1 MKLYTRLLKF
11 LKPYVSPLMSGLF
24 CTSIVTLCTLGV
36 APLVG
41 TLFKAIETQDFK
53 LLNWAALGIV
63 VLLFI
68 KGIFQYGQTYWN
80 TFISQRVIT
89 DLRKKCFSHLQDL
102 SLDFYTHWHS
112 GELISRIMNDIAT
125 LQGVL
130 IGSFTVILPQTI
142 LIIGLIGYLFFLNW
156 KLTLMTLIGLPLIMQ
171 ALRTFGQKIGAISER
186 IQQKAADL
194 TSLLQEAIAG
204 TRIIKSF
211 TMEKEEIKKF
221 SQEAEHTFEVNMR
234 ATQIQA
240 TQNPIIALLQTSAL
254 IIIAWFGGAEVIHGS
269 LTVPQLISFI
279 TALAVMT
286 DPALA
291 LSNAYTASHGA
302 MASAKRI
309 FEILDTPVKIQDA
322 PNAKELPKLK
332 GEVEFKHVSFA
343 YGDKEIAAL
352 KNVSL
357 KVKPGEVI
365 ALVGRTGAGKSTFIN
380 LLPRFY
386 EVSSGEVSVDGY
398 NIKDV
403 TMQSLRKQIGIV
415 PQESILFRGPLKE
428 NIAYGKPNATQAEIE
443 NAAKLA
449 NIHNFISGLPEGY
462 ETKAGERGVRLSGG
476 ERQRIAIARAVL
488 RDPRILILDEA
499 TSSLDS
505 ETEQL
510 IQEAL
515 ERLMQGR
522 TTFIIAHRLSTVEHA
537 DRIVVLDKGEI
548 AEIGSHEQLMAHDG
562 IYKKLYSIQFG
573 IEDNA

>member
-1 MKLYTRLLKF
+1 MKLYTRLLNF
-11 LKPYVSPLMSGLF
+11 LKPYTSPLASGLF
-24 CTSIVTLCTLGV
+24 CTLIVTLCTLCV

-53 LLNWAALGIV
+53 LLNWGALAIV
-63 VLLFI
+63 GLLFI
-68 KGIFQYGQTYWN
+68 KGFFQYGQTYWN
-80 TFISQRVIT
+80 TYISQRVIT

-102 SLDFYTHWHS
+102 SLDFYAHWHS
-112 GELISRIMNDIAT
+112 GELISRIMNDIST

-130 IGSFTVILPQTI
+130 IGSFTVIIPQAI

-156 KLTLMTLIGLPLIMQ
+156 KLTLMTLIGLPLILQ
-171 ALRTFGQKIGAISER
+171 ALRVFGKKIGEISER

-194 TSLLQEAIAG
+194 TSLLQETIAG
-204 TRIIKSF
+204 ARVVKSF

-221 SQEAEHTFEVNMR
+221 SHEAENAFEVSMR
-234 ATQIQA
+234 ATQVQA
-240 TQNPIIALLQTSAL
+240 TQSPVIALLQTSAV
-254 IIIAWFGGAEVIHGS
+254 IIIAWFGGAEVIRGG

-291 LSNAYTASHGA
+291 LSNAYTSAHGA

-309 FEILDTPVKIQDA
+309 FEILDAPVKIQDA
-322 PNAKELPKLK
+322 PFAKELPTLK
-332 GEVEFKHVSFA
+332 GEVEFKNVFFA
-343 YGDKEIAAL
+343 YGDKDIAAL

-386 EVSSGEVSVDGY
+386 EISNGNILVDGY
-398 NIKDV
+398 NIKTV
-403 TMQSLRKQIGIV
+403 TIRSLRKQIGIV
-415 PQESILFRGPLKE
+415 PQESMLFSGSLKE

-443 NAAKLA
+443 DAAKLA
-449 NIHNFISGLPEGY
+449 NIHNFITGLPDGY
-462 ETKAGERGVRLSGG
+462 ETKSGERGVRLSGG
-476 ERQRIAIARAVL
+476 ERQRIAIARAIL

-515 ERLMQGR
+515 ERLMQSR

-537 DRIVVLDKGEI
+537 NRIVVLDKGEI
-548 AEIGSHEQLMAHDG
+548 TEIGSHDELMAHDG